1 MIRGVF
7 LSALLIVAAA
17 LSARRA
23 GVHTPTDGVGLTPA
37 ASQQPTAGDLDVD
50 QYVWDLSSLYR
61 DHAAWDA
68 ERAYILQELEAIG
81 HVRETG
87 RQNAKALANEM
98 DAIADLRSRGAK
110 MAIYGFLVS
119 SVDSSG
125 MARTQH
131 DIGTALQ
138 AQAESAIA
146 FLPDDVL
153 AIGEARIKQWMQE
166 EPRIAKHRI
175 RILRILR
182 EAPHALSA
190 DQLAIVTSMARW
202 PQVSADVWSALNEA
216 DLGWTKMK
224 NVEGHDVPV
233 TLDAVLQMQG
243 KDQASAYEVLLR
255 KLQSLQDVY
264 GLLYTRRIEADL
276 TIARQRKFKDGVD
289 AIWYLRDGMPEGS
302 HRIMVDVARANLP
315 TLQRYAKLRNRSLGL
330 DRISYA
336 DLNLPPPEISHRFLI
351 AEAVKTALAAS
362 APLGASY
369 QERLRERM
377 HAGWMHLP
385 PWPSKAQSYGIYPP
399 VGGSSPYFVMS
410 YTSDYLSSRAFVGGV
425 TLMMTD
431 ADMPPEYTAETW
443 DDPDIYGNAPIYVGN
458 MLHDDY
464 LAAHAANRWER
475 IAYLVNA
482 LDLYWAQ
489 YFQWTLQAELDEKV
503 QALIIDGKTPT
514 GAQISQIYLQ
524 LLHDYFGQSP
534 DVVDN
539 VYAAEWM
546 THRVPFA
553 SYEHL
558 AWPPAIAA
566 AARIMEGLRAGDE
579 NARKAVDEIWGRSD
593 YDRTYQMLQQVGIDM
608 AKPEPY
614 QALIRRMNRQLDEL
628 EYLLDQKG
636 LNALQLRR

>member
-7 LSALLIVAAA
+7 LSALLIVAAS
-17 LSARRA
+17 LSARRPYVRTLA
-23 GVHTPTDGVGLTPA
+23 GGGVGLTRA
-37 ASQQPTAGDLDVD
+37 ASQQPTSGDPDVD

-68 ERAYILQELEAIG
+68 ERVYILQKIETIG
-81 HVRETG
+81 HVRGTG
-87 RQNAKALANEM
+87 RQSAKALADEL
-98 DAIADLRSRGAK
+98 DAVADLRSRGAK

-119 SVDSSG
+119 SVDSSET
-125 MARTQH
+125 ARTQH
-131 DIGTALQ
+131 DVGTALQ
-138 AQAESAIA
+138 AQAESAVA

-153 AIGEARIKQWMQE
+153 AIGEARIKRWMQK

-182 EAPHALSA
+182 EAPHTLPA
-190 DQLAIVTSMARW
+190 DQLAIVTSMTRW

-216 DLGWTKMK
+216 DLGWTKMR
-224 NVEGHDVPV
+224 NARGHDIPV
-233 TLDAVLQMQG
+233 TLGAVLQMQG
-243 KDQASAYEVLLR
+243 KEQASAYEVLLR
-255 KLQSLQDVY
+255 KLQSIQDVY

-276 TIARQRKFKDGVD
+276 TIARQRKFKDGID

-302 HRIMVDVARANLP
+302 HQIMIDVARANLA
-315 TLQRYAKLRNRSLGL
+315 TVRRYAKLRNRSIGL
-330 DRISYA
+330 EGISYA
-336 DLNLPPPEISHRFLI
+336 DLNLPPPEVSHKFPI
-351 AEAVKTALAAS
+351 AEAINIAVAAS
-362 APLGASY
+362 APLGAAY
-369 QERLRERM
+369 QQRLRERM

-399 VGGSSPYFVMS
+399 VGGSFPYFVMS
-410 YTSDYLSSRAFVGGV
+410 YTPDYPSSRAFAGGV

-431 ADMPPEYTAETW
+431 ADMPRDYTADTW

-464 LAAHAANRWER
+464 LIAQATNRRER
-475 IAYLVNA
+475 IACLVNA

-503 QALIIDGKTPT
+503 QGLIIEGKTPT
-514 GAQISQIYLQ
+514 GAEISQIYLQ
-524 LLHDYFGQSP
+524 LLHDYFGQGRN
-534 DVVDN
+534 VVDM

-553 SYEHL
+553 SYEAL

-566 AARIMEGLRAGDE
+566 AASIVEGLRAGDD

-593 YDRTYQMLQQVGIDM
+593 YDRTYQMLQQAGIDM
-608 AKPEPY
+608 ANPEPY
-614 QALIRRMNRQLDEL
+614 QALINRMNRQLDEL
-628 EYLLDQKG
+628 EHLLDQG
-636 LNALQLRR
+636 N